1 MKLPK
6 DLRWAIQ
13 AAIDRE
19 VMIKSLRSGI
29 GIPAKGGIIPFGLK
43 EHQSNI
49 GVDYQKDS
57 AESIISRYDTL
68 PDLTLVTVS
77 NYRDLCEFVQGA
89 LSEVGWDIE
98 INIVPSATLRS
109 DKSAG
114 SIGFF
119 RASWIADYPDAENY
133 LMLFFSGLK
142 APNGPN
148 YSRYDN
154 PLFDSL
160 YQELSKSTSEMERV
174 SLARKADRLLMND
187 AACVPLYYD
196 EVLRLLPNR
205 VSGLKTNALNALI
218 LKEVQLDVNLK

>member
-1 MKLPK
+1 
-6 DLRWAIQ
+6 
-13 AAIDRE
+13 
-19 VMIKSLRSGI
+19 
-29 GIPAKGGIIPFGLK
+29 
-43 EHQSNI
+43 
-49 GVDYQKDS
+49 
-57 AESIISRYDTL
+57 
-68 PDLTLVTVS
+68 
-77 NYRDLCEFVQGA
+77 
-89 LSEVGWDIE
+89 
-98 INIVPSATLRS
+98 
-109 DKSAG
+109 
-114 SIGFF
+114 
-119 RASWIADYPDAENY
+119 
-133 LMLFFSGLK
+133 MLFFSGLK